1 MTMDYFGVRS
11 AEGLGC
17 ATNKPQA
24 GYAKIYAFNG
34 VEYIQREYL
43 NDPYRVLDRWN
54 VLLTHSIGGD
64 KKVVANT
71 MRVIGPNEACS
82 VTYLCIGGCSNQL
95 IAERLKKYIQT
106 KFVRFLMSLA
116 ISGQSISRERML
128 VRTKQ
133 VKVESIHTAKYSR
146 EESVMVCISFI
157 ERKQRKSGIHINPH
171 QVQQVAQRMHPQR
184 CQISREY
191 RREASSVL

>member
-1 MTMDYFGVRS
+1 MSEYVMTMDYFGVRS
-11 AEGLGC
+11 AEKFGC
-17 ATNKPQA
+17 AINKPQA
-24 GYAKIYAFNG
+24 GYAKIYTFNG

-82 VTYLCIGGCSNQL
+82 VTYLCIGGCSNQI
-95 IAERLKKYIQT
+95 IAERLKEYIQT

-116 ISGQSISRERML
+116 ISGQSISRESFKFVPSIGFSGKSTL
-128 VRTKQ
+128 NWNTSLQDLDKQ
-133 VKVESIHTAKYSR
+133 LCVKFGLTADEEKY
-146 EESVMVCISFI
+146 IS
-157 ERKQRKSGIHINPH
+157 S
-171 QVQQVAQRMHPQR
+171 
-184 CQISREY
+184 QIKYLDEK
-191 RREASSVL
+191 